1 MLTTE
6 HFIDIDI
13 FYSRLDKVIGLPQPD
28 VFEQMRK
35 EHAFEYTST
44 SGTGK
49 PKQIKA
55 LSLSLP
61 PPPLSPRNE
70 TTGFP
75 NTDHGSAVLRLSQDS
90 VAAEQQ

>member
-35 EHAFEYTST
+35 EHALEYTST

-55 LSLSLP
+55 LSLSP
-61 PPPLSPRNE
+61 PPPPGAHPGPR
-70 TTGFP
+70 P
-75 NTDHGSAVLRLSQDS
+75 R
-90 VAAEQQ
+90 